1 MLNSLVQWLDSAGS
15 VVFWTCLIGL
25 VMVNGLAAT
34 LFLTR
39 RSREIVNRW
48 TAPVLAANAILIGTG
63 AIVPTVTY
71 VARAAAVAL
80 APAAAERFAG
90 SIELGVPK

>member
-1 MLNSLVQWLDSAGS
+1 MLSSLVQWLDSVGS

-25 VMVNGLAAT
+25 VAVNGVAAAM
-34 LFLTR
+34 FFAK

-48 TAPVLAANAILIGTG
+48 TAPVLAANVLLIGAGTM
-63 AIVPTVTY
+63 VPMVTY

-80 APAAAERFAG
+80 APAAAERLAR
-90 SIELGVPK
+90 SIELGGPE